1 MYKNFMKDIKIL
13 VVEDS
18 KVERNILID
27 SLKTLCPTVLE
38 ACNGRIAYEVYLEN
52 KDIDII
58 LSDINMPEMS
68 GVEFLKLIRKDDKT
82 LPFLFLSAGTN
93 LDEILQVINLNI
105 TSFLLKPIDKEFLF
119 EKINSLCEKK
129 FYEKEL
135 KKKNDEV
142 KNYYEAVDKVSL
154 IYKMNENGDILY
166 MNKLMHEVTKYSI
179 QEIKELNFDDIIHP
193 NIPKKYINEVWQKLK
208 NGELWK
214 GNTKFIDKDGE
225 TFYLKNTIFKI
236 DSEDCEEYITI
247 AFLTTKENLEKRDF
261 YKKVLT
267 KVQESNK
274 KEFELS
280 KENEYLKSELI
291 SYKNEYQKQLSV
303 IDSLKKKNQQKESQI
318 SHYEVV
324 ENDLSEKYRKK
335 LLQKKEE
342 LDSYIKKLSLEKS
355 KNDRLEKE
363 NKNLI
368 ELSKKSKK

>member
-27 SLKTLCPTVLE
+27 SLKTFCPTVLE
-38 ACNGRIAYEVYLEN
+38 ASNGRIAYEVYLEN

-179 QEIKELNFDDIIHP
+179 QEIKKLNFDDIIHP

-236 DSEDCEEYITI
+236 DSEDFEEYITI

>member
-27 SLKTLCPTVLE
+27 SLKTFCPTVLE
-38 ACNGRIAYEVYLEN
+38 ASNGRIAYEVYLEN

-179 QEIKELNFDDIIHP
+179 QEIKKLNFDDIIHP